1 MFPDVTS
8 VAVSQPSRYATGS
21 DFCRIFAE
29 DMRGLYTLALLLTA
43 DGAEAER
50 CFLSALEDSS
60 RTTRVF
66 KEWAR
71 SWTRR
76 AIMQQAVGIQHP
88 ALYRPAAVTHREP
101 ERSSTQQS
109 GFPIEAVLGLPTFE
123 RFVFVMSVLERCS
136 DQECA
141 VLLGCSRVE
150 VANGRARA
158 LDVLMAGAE
167 GTIAGRHFFGA
178 HEVVA
183 GKSA

>member
-1 MFPDVTS
+1 MFPETTS
-8 VAVSQPSRYATGS
+8 VTASQPSSYATGS

-43 DGAEAER
+43 DGAEAEK

-76 AIMQQAVGIQHP
+76 AVMQRAVGIQRP
-88 ALYRPAAVTHREP
+88 ALYRPAVTHREAD
-101 ERSSTQQS
+101 RSSGQQS
-109 GFPIEAVLGLPTFE
+109 GFPMEAVLGLPTFE

-158 LDVLMAGAE
+158 LDALMADAQ
-167 GTIAGRHFFGA
+167 GTIPGTQFIGT
-178 HEVVA
+178 HEAVA